1 MNDEQHPLERLAR
14 RSEPRGADAVL
25 RSAQGSAAR
34 RRQVTRLS
42 AATAAFVVLGIIGA
56 WLLVPDDDGGSAVR
70 TADAPQE
77 TTSTTVA
84 TTTTT
89 TATTTTT
96 TAGTTPTTAAPD
108 GDLPGERI
116 ETFPLE
122 GLEAAVVAVAADD
135 TLNVRATPG
144 ADGEVVAQLDPLTTG
159 VIPTGH
165 NRLVPDNGI
174 WAEVDVDGV
183 SGWVRA
189 AYLGHLGR
197 TTDATAELYPGD
209 TNRPSAA
216 TTQELVA
223 RVVEELTS
231 RSPDMTVTVVSIPT
245 DDRPEFTVDVT
256 GAQDDSG
263 IGIRYHFRIEL
274 DSGQMA
280 ISTVEGTA
288 LCRRGVTED
297 GICL

>member
-14 RSEPRGADAVL
+14 RSEPRGADEVL

-34 RRQVTRLS
+34 RRQATRLS
-42 AATAAFVVLGIIGA
+42 AAAAAAFVVVGTIGA
-56 WLLVPDDDGGSAVR
+56 WLLVPDDDGSAVR
-70 TADAPQE
+70 TAESPQE
-77 TTSTTVA
+77 NTSTTVETTTSTTVGT

-89 TATTTTT
+89 TA
-96 TAGTTPTTAAPD
+96 APN

-116 ETFPLE
+116 EGPPWE
-122 GLEAAVVAVAADD
+122 GVEAGVVAVAADD

-144 ADGEVVAQLDPLTTG
+144 ADGEVVAQLDPLATG

-165 NRLVPDNGI
+165 NRLLPDNGI
-174 WAEVDVDGV
+174 WAEVDVDGI
-183 SGWVRA
+183 SGWVHA

-197 TTDATAELYPGD
+197 TTNATTELYPGD

-231 RSPDMTVTVVSIPT
+231 RSPDMTVTVVSNPT
-245 DDRPEFTVDVT
+245 QDRPDFTVDVT

-263 IGIRYHFRIEL
+263 LGIRYHFRTEP
-274 DSGQMA
+274 DGAQVA

-288 LCRRGVTED
+288 LCRRGVTDD
-297 GICL
+297 GSCL